1 MGEACRKQKRSVTK
15 DKSRSGHMLWT
26 ALLSWKPGYVMTS
39 KDMTKQFSPAVS
51 RLLDRTTESVDEIR
65 EAMESE
71 VQNMM
76 KLNLARDAHSTVC
89 V

>member
-1 MGEACRKQKRSVTK
+1 
-15 DKSRSGHMLWT
+15 
-26 ALLSWKPGYVMTS
+26 MTS